1 MVSSLMPPPTGPEPV
16 PGAVF
21 DEMLRAARALL
32 AVRHPLDA
40 ELAFSEMIGAWWG
53 ERVPGMDVER
63 LLGEGLITH
72 ATASGTSAGLGV
84 LAAVAALGT
93 SATQRNLAAQGMIAL
108 RERGLQVP
116 DWACQLGAV
125 TPVAAYLN
133 SDRFGDT
140 DDVVCVFGRG
150 RDPHGATD
158 PPSPEHALI
167 LVLDHNSGGV
177 LRDAW
182 VTTKVERLLE
192 QCRRRAEAD
201 DFVRFS
207 PLELT
212 EARTLLSWAL
222 ERTEQAMADTLADPS
237 AGPTVEL
244 VGMKAADLA
253 GGSLA
258 THFPLANARVRA
270 LPSPPPGK
278 ETSPVPV
285 WRRDRRAVLAARF
298 LASDEAAE
306 LSDSYAASRC
316 TDHIIAHGCDV
327 DSGRPLRVS
336 PRKVESFLLHWLP
349 GRVVLLTEEQEAM
362 PHVLAAWV
370 RWAGARSGL
379 PEVAVGATLDAVWE
393 STAEFHRVYR
403 DPARPLGLR
412 QEAIR
417 RLLPDGDFASLAR
430 RMFAFPL
437 LASELVTW
445 APEEFDP
452 HTAQGRRALLRLDHY
467 GEYEASTPH
476 SGRHSTGQDRWY
488 RPLTGNDPQR
498 ERELDRHERL
508 ARRLWYGQPANLWTA
523 ARRMLDRG
531 VDRPRVLAALGEVL
545 DSATS
550 ESDLRRRLDAL

>member
-1 MVSSLMPPPTGPEPV
+1 MPPGPLPR
-16 PGAVF
+16 AVF

-32 AVRHPLDA
+32 AMRHPLDA
-40 ELAFSEMIGAWWG
+40 ELAFSEMLGAWWG
-53 ERVPGMDVER
+53 ERIPGLDVQR
-63 LLGEGLITH
+63 LLGEGLIAH
-72 ATASGTSAGLGV
+72 ATASGKPAGLAV
-84 LAAVAALGT
+84 LAAVAALG
-93 SATQRNLAAQGMIAL
+93 ATPEQRALAEQGVLAL

-116 DWACQLGAV
+116 GWADQLGAV
-125 TPVAAYLN
+125 TPVAAYV
-133 SDRFGDT
+133 SGDQFGDT
-140 DDVVCVFGRG
+140 DDVVCVFS
-150 RDPHGATD
+150 RDRDRVGD
-158 PPSPEHALI
+158 PGSLPPEHALI
-167 LVLDHNSGGV
+167 LVVDHNGGGV

-182 VTTKVERLLE
+182 VTTKVEQLLE
-192 QCRRRAEAD
+192 QCRQRAEAD
-201 DFVRFS
+201 DFARFS
-207 PLELT
+207 RVEPA
-212 EARTLLSWAL
+212 EARALLSRAL
-222 ERTEQAMADTLADPS
+222 ERTEQVVTGASADPA
-237 AGPTVEL
+237 AGPTVRP
-244 VGMKAADLA
+244 VGLKAADLT

-258 THFPLANARVRA
+258 AHFALARARVRR
-270 LPSPPPGK
+270 LPVPPDGVEP
-278 ETSPVPV
+278 SPVPV
-285 WRRDRRAVLAARF
+285 WRLDRRAVLAARF

-327 DSGRPLRVS
+327 DSGRPMRVS

-349 GRVVLLTEEQEAM
+349 GRVVLLPEEQEAM

-370 RWAGARSGL
+370 RWAGARSSL

-412 QEAIR
+412 QEAVR
-417 RLLPDGDFASLAR
+417 RLLPDGDFAALAR

-452 HTAQGRRALLRLDHY
+452 GTSRGRRALLRLDHY
-467 GEYEASTPH
+467 GEYEAAIPYN
-476 SGRHSTGQDRWY
+476 GRHSSGQDRWY
-488 RPLTGNDPQR
+488 RPVTGNDPRR

-508 ARRLWYGQPANLWTA
+508 ARRLWHGRPANLWAA

-531 VDRPRVLAALGEVL
+531 MDRPTVLAALGEVL
-545 DSATS
+545 DSAQG

>member
-1 MVSSLMPPPTGPEPV
+1 MPD
-16 PGAVF
+16 AVF

-32 AVRHPLDA
+32 AMRHPLDA
-40 ELAFSEMIGAWWG
+40 ELAFSEMLGAWWG
-53 ERVPGMDVER
+53 ERVPGVDVER
-63 LLGEGLITH
+63 LLGEGLIAH
-72 ATASGTSAGLGV
+72 ATASGKSAGLGV
-84 LAAVAALGT
+84 LAAITVLGT
-93 SATQRNLAAQGMIAL
+93 SSTQRSLAEQGMIAL

-116 DWACQLGAV
+116 EWASQLGVV
-125 TPVAAYLN
+125 TPVSAYVS
-133 SDRFGDT
+133 SDQFGDT
-140 DDVVCVFGRG
+140 DDVVCVFS
-150 RDPHGATD
+150 RDRDRPGA
-158 PPSPEHALI
+158 PGALPPEHALI
-167 LVLDHNSGGV
+167 LVLDHNGGGV

-182 VTTKVERLLE
+182 VTTKVEQLLE
-192 QCRRRAEAD
+192 QCRKRAEAD
-201 DFVRFS
+201 EFARFTRI
-207 PLELT
+207 ELT
-212 EARTLLSWAL
+212 EARALLSRAL
-222 ERTEQAMADTLADPS
+222 ERTEQVVAASGDPAS
-237 AGPTVEL
+237 GPTVEL
-244 VGMKAADLA
+244 VGLQASDLT

-258 THFPLANARVRA
+258 THFALANARVRT
-270 LPSPPPGK
+270 LPVPPEGVEVSP
-278 ETSPVPV
+278 TPV

-316 TDHIIAHGCDV
+316 VDHIISHGCDV
-327 DSGRPLRVS
+327 DSGRPMRVS

-349 GRVVLLTEEQEAM
+349 GRVVLLSEEQEAM

-370 RWAGARSGL
+370 RWAGARGGL

-393 STAEFHRVYR
+393 STTEFVRTYH

-412 QEAIR
+412 QEAVR

-452 HTAQGRRALLRLDHY
+452 DTPKGRRALLRLDHY
-467 GEYEASTPH
+467 GEYEAATPH
-476 SGRHSTGQDRWY
+476 NGRHSTGQDHWY
-488 RPLTGNDPQR
+488 RPVTGDDPER

-508 ARRLWYGQPANLWTA
+508 ARRLWHGRPANLWAA

-531 VDRPRVLAALGEVL
+531 VDRPTVLAALGGVL
-545 DSATS
+545 DSATG